1 MDKMWSIIRRK
12 SDIDQTIENRK
23 KQNVEITLKKMAKA
37 QEMQRKSLE
46 EMTKISRAINSQR
59 QQDTVQS
66 RQMLKQQRLIENEKT
81 IRRAESE

>member
-1 MDKMWSIIRRK
+1 MKEQNMDKMWSIIRRK

-66 RQMLKQQRLIENEKT
+66 RQMLKQ
-81 IRRAESE
+81 